1 MKALLPYSAMNE
13 QNNDGNTPIHI
24 AVMNN
29 SEVMVK
35 YMLSHRV
42 GYKIK
47 NAIGLAPSQIAL
59 VSGNK
64 LLIALFFVL
73 KDPNLY

>member
-1 MKALLPYSAMNE
+1 MNE

>member
-1 MKALLPYSAMNE
+1 MS
-13 QNNDGNTPIHI
+13 
-24 AVMNN
+24 N

-42 GYKIK
+42 SYKIK
-47 NAIGLAPSQIAL
+47 NAIGLTPSQIAL